1 MKRRGKIWFFII
13 AIIIF
18 FLAITTVTGMT
29 NHYGDTETPIIRSVK
44 DIRFGIDIRGGVDV
58 SFIPAGGVEANETQM
73 SAAQAVIE
81 QRLVTLGITDYEI
94 YKDVDR
100 SRIILRFP
108 WKEDETEFNPETAIQ
123 ELAATAMLT
132 FREGNETDSST
143 GAPTG
148 VTEENIILEGSD
160 VTEAKAQY
168 GPVDS
173 TGTNEHYV
181 QLTLNEAGTTKF
193 AEATERLAPDKGT
206 ISIWMDNTVIS
217 APTVN
222 STITDG
228 SAIITGEFDAESAK
242 ALADKI
248 NAGSLPFALEADSFS
263 TISPIL
269 GSKSLQAMTIAGIV
283 AFIIIVGFMIINYRL
298 PGCIASISL
307 LGQTAGTLAVISGY
321 FAVFQSSTLTLP
333 GIAGIILAIGIGVD
347 ANVIT
352 GERIKEELRGGK
364 KLDTALRSGFQRG
377 LAPII
382 DSNVTVLIVAAILM
396 GAFGPTDGFFATIL
410 KPIFFAFGPST
421 AGTIYSF
428 GQTLLIGVIL
438 NFVFGVFCTRVMLT
452 SISKIKFFRKPTWYG
467 ALKEGQ
473 EPPKKKSFNIVG
485 KAKNAFILSGVII
498 VAIVVLSFVLGVRLD
513 IQFRGGALI
522 TYSYTGEFDT
532 AEGQAVVNEALGSDA
547 NIQLGEA
554 TDGTKTLAI
563 SLPGTQTV
571 DAPTLEALTTALEE
585 AYPDDT
591 FEQLE
596 TNNVEPSIGQ
606 TFLLKCLVAVIAAFV
621 IILIYI
627 AIRFRKIGGWMG
639 GLTAIVALAHDL
651 VIVYGVF
658 VILQIPLSGNF
669 IAALLTILGYSINDT
684 VVIYDRVRE
693 NRGLLGKKAPFPQLV
708 NDSINQ
714 SLKRS
719 INTTVTTLLALM
731 CVCIFSLVYG
741 LDSIFSFA
749 FPMMIGMVSGV
760 YSTVCIA
767 GPLWVRFEAI
777 RGRRSGGKGK
787 KTGKNQKAKTP
798 KVQEQEG

>member
-1 MKRRGKIWFFII
+1 MKRRGKIWFFVV

-18 FLAITTVTGMT
+18 LLTVTCITGVT
-29 NHYGDTETPIIRSVK
+29 SYYGDTTTPIIRSVK

-58 SFIPAGGVEANETQM
+58 SFVPADGTDATEAQM

-81 QRLVTLGITDYEI
+81 QRLVGLGITDYEI

-100 SRIILRFP
+100 SRVILRFP

-123 ELAATAMLT
+123 ELAATAVLT

-143 GAPTG
+143 GEPSG
-148 VTEENIILEGSD
+148 VTAENIILEGND
-160 VTEAKAQY
+160 VVEARAAY

-173 TGTNEHYV
+173 SGTKEHYV
-181 QLTLNEAGTTKF
+181 QLTLSSEGATKF
-193 AEATERLAPDKGT
+193 AEATERLAEEKGT

-222 STITDG
+222 SAITDG
-228 SAIITGEFDAESAK
+228 KAIISGSFDAESAA

-248 NAGSLPFALEADSFS
+248 NAGALPFALTADSFS
-263 TISPIL
+263 TISPTL
-269 GSKSLQAMTIAGIV
+269 GSKSLQAMVIAGIV
-283 AFIIIVGFMIINYRL
+283 AIIIIIGFMIINYRL
-298 PGCIASISL
+298 PGGIASIAL
-307 LGQTAGTLAVISGY
+307 IGQVAGILAVVSGY

-333 GIAGIILAIGIGVD
+333 GIAGIILSIGMGVD

-352 GERIKEELRGGK
+352 SERIKEELRGGK
-364 KLDTALRSGFQRG
+364 KLDAALRNGFQRG

-382 DSNVTVLIVAAILM
+382 DGNVTVLIVAIILM

-421 AGTIYSF
+421 AGSIYSF
-428 GQTLLIGVIL
+428 GQTLLIGVVF
-438 NFVFGVFCTRVMLT
+438 NFIFGVFSNRVMLT
-452 SISKIKFFRKPTWYG
+452 SISKFKAFRKPTWYG

-473 EPPKKKSFNIVG
+473 EAPVKKIFNIVG

-498 VAIVVLSFVLGVRLD
+498 VAIVVLSFTLGVKMD
-513 IQFRGGALI
+513 IQFRGGAII
-522 TYSYTGEFDT
+522 TYSYTGDFDT
-532 AEGQAVVNEALGSDA
+532 SEGGVLINEALGSEA
-547 NIQLGEA
+547 TLQLGEG
-554 TDGTKTLAI
+554 TDGAKTLTI
-563 SLPGTQTV
+563 SLPGTETV
-571 DAPTLEALTTALEE
+571 DAPTLEGLTTALEE
-585 AYPDDT
+585 AYPDET

-596 TNNVEPSIGQ
+596 ANIVEPSIGQ
-606 TFLLKCLVAVIAAFV
+606 TFLFKCLVAVIAAFI

-658 VILQIPLSGNF
+658 VVLQIPLSGNF

-719 INTTVTTLLALM
+719 INTTITTLLALM
-731 CVCIFSLVYG
+731 CVCIFALVYG

-749 FPMMIGMVSGV
+749 FPMMIGMISGV

-767 GPLWVRFEAI
+767 GPLWVRIEA
-777 RGRRSGGKGK
+777 RRGKGK
-787 KTGKNQKAKTP
+787 KQKAKP
-798 KVQEQEG
+798 KAKKQNA